1 MFLIYSYLI
10 TNLSFV
16 VLVNFVLISVDWLFW
31 CLSFSLQQVGTPFV
45 YKLEHLRLFLLFHF
59 AFKWLQ
65 PWLLEKLR
73 LEQQKKPNKINVSK
87 MKERT
92 KRDTERW
99 RIVEFVDLLKEGGT
113 MQRDP
118 RFVEG
123 YKPLGKIFNPNL

>member
-1 MFLIYSYLI
+1 M
-10 TNLSFV
+10 TV
-16 VLVNFVLISVDWLFW
+16 RK
-31 CLSFSLQQVGTPFV
+31 T
-45 YKLEHLRLFLLFHF
+45 KAR
-59 AFKWLQ
+59 AT
-65 PWLLEKLR
+65 
-73 LEQQKKPNKINVSK
+73 KKKKKINVSK

-113 MQRDP
+113 IQRDP